1 MKKYTTR
8 IDSNKLILS
17 LILVIFHLR
26 PFQHVYPNL
35 DYFINSGISRIC
47 VPFFFFVSGYFVS
60 YKQKE
65 NPLYIKT
72 YNLRN
77 IKTYLIWSVI
87 YLPFLVLFIFQN
99 FEYVKTFIDKLP
111 ITHTTLILFSPI
123 IFILT
128 ILVLLFYSG
137 VYYHLWFFPALL
149 ISINI
154 IVKWTQKHTIQSL
167 LIISFVLLI
176 LGASETYWGFLPFV
190 IQNILQHY
198 YRLFI
203 TTRNFIFF
211 GLFYVTFGYYAQR
224 KIKLKK
230 NYCFLVISILLF
242 VSELLLIKNS
252 NRMNSNILISVLPLT
267 YVLFTFS
274 ILTTYVPKT
283 NIAQTY
289 PKYIFLVHPIAIY
302 LVSMLQL
309 SMWPRIG
316 FVYGLCV
323 LLAKFMIVMESKRI

>member
-1 MKKYTTR
+1 M
-8 IDSNKLILS
+8 
-17 LILVIFHLR
+17 
-26 PFQHVYPNL
+26 
-35 DYFINSGISRIC
+35 
-47 VPFFFFVSGYFVS
+47 
-60 YKQKE
+60 
-65 NPLYIKT
+65 
-72 YNLRN
+72 
-77 IKTYLIWSVI
+77 I
-87 YLPFLVLFIFQN
+87 YLPLLVHFIFQK

-111 ITHTTLILFSPI
+111 ITHTTLILLSPI

-128 ILVLLFYSG
+128 VLVLLFYSG

-167 LIISFVLLI
+167 LIISLVLLI

-190 IQNILQHY
+190 IQNIFTTLLSFVY
-198 YRLFI
+198 YHPKLYILWSFLCYLRILCSK
-203 TTRNFIFF
+203 
-211 GLFYVTFGYYAQR
+211 

-230 NYCFLVISILLF
+230 NYYFLAFSILLF
-242 VSELLLIKNS
+242 VSELLLIKYS
-252 NRMNSNILISVLPLT
+252 NHMNSNILISVLSLT

-283 NIAQTY
+283 NVVQIY

-309 SMWPRIG
+309 SMWTRIV
-316 FVYGLCV
+316 FVYGLCF
-323 LLAKFMIVMESKRI
+323 LLAKLMIVMESKRI